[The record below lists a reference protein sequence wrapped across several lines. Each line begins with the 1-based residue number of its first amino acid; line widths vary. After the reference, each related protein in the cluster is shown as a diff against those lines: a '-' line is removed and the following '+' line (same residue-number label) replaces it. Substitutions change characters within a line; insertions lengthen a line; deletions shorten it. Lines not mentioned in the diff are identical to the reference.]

1 MTKLNFLPLSFGILD
16 SLFDLPA
23 VPVNRFRVEL
33 PALNCHGFPFVTK
46 HFAGQAGILRF
57 AFDLALDLRHS
68 CRPSS

>member
-1 MTKLNFLPLSFGILD
+1 MMKLNLFCCFLRR

-23 VPVNRFRVEL
+23 VPVNRFRVER

-57 AFDLALDLRHS
+57 AFELLRTAYFFIQ
-68 CRPSS
+68 RG